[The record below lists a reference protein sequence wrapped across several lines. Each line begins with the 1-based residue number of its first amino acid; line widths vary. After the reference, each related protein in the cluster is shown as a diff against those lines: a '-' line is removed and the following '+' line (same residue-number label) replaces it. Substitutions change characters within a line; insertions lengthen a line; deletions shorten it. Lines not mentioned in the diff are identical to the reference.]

1 MHASKNQERKD
12 FIKAALLVLFLLLV
26 FTFMILKNPN
36 NEDSKVEAVKAN
48 IKSFND
54 GETLIC
60 GTSVFKYSV
69 NYQVSK
75 NRGWSIERHS
85 FAKGDMLIDINE
97 CQNSSVAMTTK
108 KGDLK

>member
-26 FTFMILKNPN
+26 FIFIVLKNPN
-36 NEDSKVEAVKAN
+36 NEDSKVAAVKAN

-75 NRGWSIERHS
+75 SRGWSIERHS
-85 FAKGDMLIDINE
+85 FAKGDMLIDINA
-97 CQNSSVAMTTK
+97 CQNSRVAMTTK
-108 KGDLK
+108 KEDLK

>member
-12 FIKAALLVLFLLLV
+12 FIKATLLVLFLLLV
-26 FTFMILKNPN
+26 FIFIVLKNPN
-36 NEDSKVEAVKAN
+36 NEDSKVAAVKAN

-75 NRGWSIERHS
+75 SRGWSIERHS

-97 CQNSSVAMTTK
+97 CQKSSVTTK
-108 KGDLK
+108 GEER